1 MLCLFRMKALAAAGD
16 RDLWLLCVRPHD
28 TEEHQPDKC
37 MAQLMLESVRTAKR
51 AAARLE

>member
-1 MLCLFRMKALAAAGD
+1 MKALAAAGD